1 MWTNLRKDLSDS
13 VDEAELKEYDKLFQD
28 LPEEEMN
35 AIKEKLGKSLVLEA
49 IRNDGTSFLSRTIRK
64 EENAS
69 KEDITPWT
77 CTQRRRR

>member
-35 AIKEKLGKSLVLEA
+35 AIKRKLGKNLVLEA
-49 IRNDGTSFLSRTIRK
+49 IRNDGTSFLRETMRK
-64 EENAS
+64 ERER
-69 KEDITPWT
+69 E
-77 CTQRRRR
+77 